1 MTGSDESWIPP
12 EATLICGIDEVGRGS
27 LAGPVASAAVVFRR
41 GVYIPGVDDSKKLS
55 PAKRLELFPEI
66 LKYSVS
72 AGIGYVDS
80 FLIDSWGIDYA
91 VTLSMYRA
99 ITSLSIMPDW
109 VLVDGYPI
117 PELPISQTAIKG
129 GDGLSHAIGAASI
142 LAKVLRDR
150 VMEFFDIIFPVYD
163 FAGNKGYGTAD
174 HIRKI
179 KDYGPTPIHRK
190 SFSPLKE
197 LINEFQG

>member
-1 MTGSDESWIPP
+1 MTGGDESWIPP
-12 EATLICGIDEVGRGS
+12 EATLICGIDEVGKGS
-27 LAGPVASAAVVFRR
+27 LAGPVASAAVIFKR
-41 GVYIPGVDDSKKLS
+41 GVYIPGINDSKKLS
-55 PAKRLELFPEI
+55 PNKRLELFPEI
-66 LKYSVS
+66 LKYSIS

-80 FLIDSWGIDYA
+80 FVIDSWGIDYA

-99 ITSLSIMPDW
+99 ITSLSVMPDW

-150 VMEFFDIIFPVYD
+150 LMEFFDVIFPGYD

-174 HIRKI
+174 HIRRI
-179 KDYGPTPIHRK
+179 KDYGPTLIHRK
-190 SFSPLKE
+190 SFSPIRE
-197 LINEFQG
+197 LINELQG

>member
-12 EATLICGIDEVGRGS
+12 EATLICGIDEVGKGS
-27 LAGPVASAAVVFRR
+27 LAGPVASAAVIFKR
-41 GVYIPGVDDSKKLS
+41 GVYIPGINDSKKLS
-55 PAKRLELFPEI
+55 PNKRLELFPEI
-66 LKYSVS
+66 LKHSIS

-109 VLVDGYPI
+109 ILVDGYPI
-117 PELPISQTAIKG
+117 PELPIPQTAIKG

-150 VMEFFDIIFPVYD
+150 LMEFFDIIFPRYD
-163 FAGNKGYGTAD
+163 FAGNKGYGTVD
-174 HIRKI
+174 HIRRI

-190 SFSPLKE
+190 SFSPIRE
-197 LINEFQG
+197 LINELQR